1 MDYDA
6 QAVKEISQGIIT
18 VFNENKDSLPYD
30 KTIEGRIIASLGNN
44 SYTVLINGQTYSMSS
59 YGTTTFAI
67 NDIVNI
73 LYPQNKIDKAY
84 IIPKGGSSGGGG
96 TNTGDML
103 KSVYD
108 TNGDGIVDNANYA
121 NISTNS
127 SHADEASFASHSDTT
142 NSAGECTGNSDTA
155 TKLATARTISLSG
168 DVTGFASF
176 DGSANASITATVVDD
191 SHNHI
196 ISNIDGLQTALN
208 SKANTLAIPTFLPAN
223 GGNADTVDGYHAI
236 VGVTDSWGTIPVI
249 NADGVMEVG
258 KYFDFHV
265 SDNSTVDYDVRLT
278 ADTSGLTCSGSMTAA
293 AFNGNASSATKLT
306 TAKTISLIGDVTG
319 STSFNGSANSSITAT
334 IVDDSHNH
342 IISNIDGLQDILDSK
357 VDDSQ
362 VLTNVPVNAK
372 FTDTIYTLPISS
384 NTILG
389 GIKVGAN
396 LTIGTEGTLNAND
409 NPSSFILKQENFI
422 ATAGQTVFTLTKGTY
437 LPNSNRMFWYW
448 NFVKQ
453 ENSTLNEASS
463 TTVTFPDGMIDAG
476 DEILLEYIEVIN
488 SHPYPIHATEHL
500 TGGLD
505 PILVATQ
512 ITDGLMLA
520 TDKLK
525 LDSIEQGA
533 LANKIE
539 VVQQNGT
546 ALTIT
551 DKTVNVIV
559 PTKTSDITNDNN
571 FITASASITG
581 NSATATKLSTART
594 ISLTGDVT
602 GSVSFDGSA
611 NKSITATVADD
622 SHNHVI
628 SNVDGLQTVLD
639 TKVDNSR
646 INDNGTTTELWTA
659 SKIQSEITSNLPTDV
674 LQYNGTIS
682 IAPTTIT
689 MDIPTM
695 TDYKSNGIEVLLLR
709 GERWDRAIH
718 GVDYVYGF
726 ISETQLE
733 IEFLNTGTYKVN
745 YAFVSTGNISFTIMS
760 DTQPTDQNTNDFWYE
775 ILG

>member
-1 MDYDA
+1 MA
-6 QAVKEISQGIIT
+6 NEINEEILQAIDTISTSRINNAS
-18 VFNENKDSLPYD
+18 FD
-30 KTIEGRIIASLGNN
+30 KTIEGRILASLGNN
-44 SYTVLINGQTYSMSS
+44 SYAVLINGQSYSMSS
-59 YGTTTFAI
+59 YGTTTFSI
-67 NDIVNI
+67 NDTVNI

-84 IIPKGGSSGGGG
+84 IIPKGGSSGGGTSAYVLPVASNSLGGIKSG
-96 TNTGDML
+96 TDIT
-103 KSVYD
+103 
-108 TNGDGIVDNANYA
+108 VD
-121 NISTNS
+121 
-127 SHADEASFASHSDTT
+127 SF
-142 NSAGECTGNSDTA
+142 
-155 TKLATARTISLSG
+155 G
-168 DVTGFASF
+168 DVSV
-176 DGSANASITATVVDD
+176 NDD

-196 ISNIDGLQTALN
+196 IANIDGLQTALDG
-208 SKANTLAIPTFLPAN
+208 KLASSSYTASDILTKIK
-223 GGNADTVDGYHAI
+223 TVDGSGSGLDADTLDGNDSSAFALKNTSNIYSGEQKFQNLTYCPTVQDNATGIGCAYKATRGSVNQEI
-236 VGVTDSWGTIPVI
+236 VGQIILPNTTATDVDHSI
-249 NADGVMEVG
+249 
-258 KYFDFHV
+258 
-265 SDNSTVDYDVRLT
+265 DNEANVLKIQKITTVDASKPVLT
-278 ADTSGLTCSGSMTAA
+278 NIGQFTE
-293 AFNGNASSATKLT
+293 NGWEGNSATANKLT
-306 TAKTISLIGDVTG
+306 TARTISLTGDVTG
-319 STSFNGSANSSITAT
+319 YVTFDGSTDTSITT
-334 IVDDSHNH
+334 IVADDSHNH
-342 IISNIDGLQDILDSK
+342 IINNVDGLQTALNSK

-362 VLTNVPVNAK
+362 VLTNVPANAL
-372 FTDTIYTLPISS
+372 FTDTVYTLPISS

-389 GIKVGAN
+389 GIKIGAN
-396 LTIGTEGTLNAND
+396 LTIGTDGTLNAND
-409 NPSSFILKQENFI
+409 NPSSFIVKQENFI

-437 LPNSNRMFWYW
+437 LPNCNRMFWYW

-453 ENSTLNEASS
+453 ENSTLNETSS

-488 SHPYPIHATEHL
+488 SHPYPIHASEHL
-500 TGGLD
+500 TGGVD
-505 PILVATQ
+505 PISVATQ
-512 ITDGLMLA
+512 IADGLMLA

-551 DKTVNVIV
+551 NKTVNVII

-571 FITASASITG
+571 FITTSASITG

-611 NKSITATVADD
+611 NKSITAIVVDD

-628 SNVDGLQTVLD
+628 SNVDGLQTALD
-639 TKVDNSR
+639 LKIDNSR

-659 SKIQSEITSNLPTDV
+659 SKIQSEITSNLPTGV

-682 IAPTTIT
+682 TVPTTVT

-709 GERWDRAIH
+709 GTRWDRAIH
-718 GVDYVYGF
+718 SVDYVYGF
-726 ISETQLE
+726 TSATQLE
-733 IEFLNTGTYKVN
+733 IEFLNVGTYKVN
-745 YAFVSTGNISFTIMS
+745 YAFVSTGNVSFTVMS